1 MFAKT
6 IIGSD
11 AFLDMPQSTQA
22 LYFHL
27 AMRADDDGFVNSP
40 KSIMRLVGCK
50 DDDLKVLCSKKF
62 VIPFDSG
69 IVVIKHWR
77 IHNYIAK
84 DRYTET
90 KYKNEKAHLGIDEN
104 GSYTDC
110 IQLVDECETQVR
122 LGEVREGKGR
132 REEER
137 ASAQEPPPIS
147 KNPDLKIIPRP
158 GLSTALGS
166 EIVEAWRIMPEAIPK
181 PYGAAGMELLS
192 DDLRRALEA
201 IRSKRITSG
210 DALECIKNYRATA
223 NGEAGETWVKIWL
236 GLAKFFET
244 DFWQNFLPNRWPDA
258 VKKLQEKPK
267 PEIDWT
273 ELEKEA
279 KRLEG
284 LK

>member
-1 MFAKT
+1 MKMGEYLDRAAT
-6 IIGSD
+6 SNPMIRGIIS
-11 AFLDMPQSTQA
+11 
-22 LYFHL
+22 
-27 AMRADDDGFVNSP
+27 MRSN
-40 KSIMRLVGCK
+40 
-50 DDDLKVLCSKKF
+50 
-62 VIPFDSG
+62 
-69 IVVIKHWR
+69 
-77 IHNYIAK
+77 
-84 DRYTET
+84 
-90 KYKNEKAHLGIDEN
+90 GIDQKSQKVTE
-104 GSYTDC
+104 SHRDSAQ
-110 IQLVDECETQVR
+110 IRLDEIR
-122 LGEVREGKGR
+122 LDEK
-132 REEER
+132 REEREC
-137 ASAQEPPPIS
+137 AGAQEPPPPS